1 MLASSVTGDATD
13 RSIMVNDEQILRRPI
28 GWWLKEADSR
38 LDAAFD
44 SALST
49 HGVDRRAWQVL
60 ATLSRSATARTAVIA
75 AFDEPAVVEAVIDDL
90 HRRGWVEDSDGLL
103 TLTSE
108 GTREHGVL
116 APLVDDVRRQVVAAL
131 PENEYIT
138 LVRLLARLVAAF
150 PEPSA

>member
-1 MLASSVTGDATD
+1 
-13 RSIMVNDEQILRRPI
+13 MVNDEQILRRPI

-60 ATLSRSATARTAVIA
+60 ATLSGAATARTAVIAALA

-90 HRRGWVEDSDGLL
+90 HRRGWVEESDGLL

-108 GTREHGVL
+108 GTREQGVL
-116 APLVDDVRRQVVAAL
+116 PPLVDDVRRQVVAAL
-131 PENEYIT
+131 PEDEYIT